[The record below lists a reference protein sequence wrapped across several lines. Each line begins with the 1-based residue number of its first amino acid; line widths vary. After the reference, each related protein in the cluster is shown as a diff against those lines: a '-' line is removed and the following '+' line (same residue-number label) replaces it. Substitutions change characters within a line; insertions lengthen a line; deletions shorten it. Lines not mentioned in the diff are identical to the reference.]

1 MSTDIAVALISS
13 SSSIVVAVFS
23 IIINNR
29 LIGYK
34 VDELK
39 KQVEKH
45 NGLVERV
52 AILERDNKTAFN
64 LIDDNKDEIR
74 DIRTVIAK

>member
-1 MSTDIAVALISS
+1 MNTDIAVALISS
-13 SSSIVVAVFS
+13 SSSIVVAIFS

-74 DIRTVIAK
+74 DIRTTITK